1 MPALTGAER
10 RRAPR
15 RPANA
20 PLTLVVDS
28 DASQVTSG
36 AFAVDLSQLGAR
48 LRAEI
53 RLVPG
58 QLITV
63 IPGGGSGPKVK
74 SRVIWISDEGDG
86 YAAGIAFLQPVDL
99 DQLAAHAG

>member
-1 MPALTGAER
+1 MPESTGTER

-15 RPANA
+15 RRVNT

-48 LRAEI
+48 LRAQIHLE
-53 RLVPG
+53 PG

-63 IPGGGSGPKVK
+63 VPGGGAGPKVS
-74 SRVIWISDEGDG
+74 SRVVWISDEGQG
-86 YAAGIAFLQPVDL
+86 CSAGVAFLQPVSL
-99 DQLAAHAG
+99 EQLASHAG